1 MRVIPPLEVTDA
13 RLTSSTVP
21 DAVAAT
27 YDGATNYGVGDLAGA
42 ATTYG
47 NPQSVFRSLQTPNTG
62 NTQVEGAFWT
72 FAGLVYPVWSGSS
85 SAAIGGI
92 VTDLATNSLYESLVA
107 SNNFA
112 LDNVADDIA
121 KWKYIGKTNR
131 FRMFDYSRSEP
142 TITGQTLTIV
152 FAAGKR
158 MNAMGLKGMKANAFD
173 ITVTSVL
180 GGGTVRTASGSLN
193 TRDTQ
198 TWSDYFFGEFGTI
211 PSLAYFDIPPY
222 TDAIVTIT
230 LTSTSSPVEIGA
242 IVFGTF
248 VFIGRTIQSTSSDVL
263 NFSTVERDEDGNAIL
278 TPRRNVPKSRQQVL
292 CAKSNVNKVIDVR
305 EKLNATPALW
315 YGLADSTDGYFD
327 AVTILGIYKA
337 FEINTDTPLDA
348 IVSLELEEV

>member
-1 MRVIPPLEVTDA
+1 MRVIPPLEVTAA

-27 YDGATNYGVGDLAGA
+27 YSGATPYALGDLAGA

-47 NPQSVFRSLQTPNTG
+47 NPQSVFRSLQAANTG
-62 NTQVEGAFWT
+62 NAQIEGLFWT
-72 FAGLVYPVWSGSS
+72 FAGLVYPVWSGAS

-92 VTDLATNSLYESLVA
+92 VTELATDSLYESLVA
-107 SNNFA
+107 ANNFLLTDA
-112 LDNVADDIA
+112 T
-121 KWKYIGKTNR
+121 KWKYIGKTNKN
-131 FRMFDYSRSEP
+131 RMFDYSRSEP
-142 TITGQTLTIV
+142 TVTGRTLTIV

-158 MNAMGLKGMKANAFD
+158 INSIGIKGMKANAFD

-180 GGGTVRTASGSLN
+180 GGGTVYTESGSLN

-211 PSLAYFDIPPY
+211 PSLAYFDIPPF

-242 IVFGTF
+242 VVFGTF

-263 NFSTVERDEDGNAIL
+263 NFSRIDRDEDGNAIL

-292 CAKSNVNKVIDVR
+292 CKKLNVNKVIDVR
-305 EKLNATPALW
+305 EKLNGTPALW

-348 IVSLELEEV
+348 IVSLVLEEV